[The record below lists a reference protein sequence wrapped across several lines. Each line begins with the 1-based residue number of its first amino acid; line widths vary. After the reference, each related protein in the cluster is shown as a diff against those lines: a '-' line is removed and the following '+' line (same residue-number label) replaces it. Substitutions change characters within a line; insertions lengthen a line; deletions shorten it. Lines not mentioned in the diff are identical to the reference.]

1 MLPFHPAYS
10 HHGCV
15 HKPPLPL
22 PPCGRTHRW
31 HQTDDQ
37 GSHNTL
43 HCISHPIATVQGI
56 LTSNLSLLDQPPDSP
71 LSSTDYTEYNQ
82 MLWVAT
88 KWNACSNLR
97 KGINNIYFSY
107 CSLLFAILFNP
118 TRIWNNLQVTAATQL
133 KLETHGSFSKLQVTF
148 TFSSFYNVCCY
159 SSACYSSDAQQNQVC
174 FFILSH

>member
-1 MLPFHPAYS
+1 M
-10 HHGCV
+10 
-15 HKPPLPL
+15 
-22 PPCGRTHRW
+22 
-31 HQTDDQ
+31 
-37 GSHNTL
+37 
-43 HCISHPIATVQGI
+43 QGI

-82 MLWVAT
+82 MLWMAT

-107 CSLLFAILFNP
+107 CSLLFTILFNP

-148 TFSSFYNVCCY
+148 TFSSFYNMCVVIPVHAIPVMLSKIKCAFLFCHTNKR
-159 SSACYSSDAQQNQVC
+159 DIK
-174 FFILSH
+174 ILCTRIGAVITREFSPALHLI